1 MYYQI
6 ATQRMVNRIWWVHP
20 VLHYHMVQE
29 IWLHI
34 LNLQVKQW
42 PYQQETWN
50 IVHDNCDRH
59 IAVGYY
65 STSVVN
71 TYNDTLHQCKQD
83 DE

>member
-1 MYYQI
+1 MHG
-6 ATQRMVNRIWWVHP
+6 NRNIKG
-20 VLHYHMVQE
+20 MVQE

-42 PYQQETWN
+42 TYQQETWN

-83 DE
+83 DEQCATLCFHRDMLH